1 VARTPLR
8 DEDPSWVGRYR
19 LTARLGAGGM
29 GVVYLGLTEDGYPV
43 AVKVLRPE
51 LGDDPEFRARFR
63 REAALL
69 SRVQGVCTVR
79 VIEADTDSPRPFL
92 ATEYA
97 DGPSLAEHVRT
108 TGELRAG
115 LLYGLAT
122 GLAEALTAIHGA
134 GVIHRDLKPANV
146 LLTSAGPKV
155 IDFGIAQTADATVL
169 TKTGVTVGSPAFMAP
184 EQIIGKAGTAADV
197 FSWALTVAFA
207 ASGQSPFGTGP
218 TDVIMFRILHGHPD
232 ISAVPAELRGLVAA
246 ALAKN
251 PDERPSA
258 WDLLGELTHVGRES
272 ADADA
277 DADATTQAVLKRTWM
292 LAGSASAGSASVG
305 SAPTGLTTVGSA
317 QTGLAPTGLAPT
329 GLAPAEPVPAESGY
343 ARGRRGRRAAVI
355 TTAAVVVAGLAG
367 AGAARALDGHGHS
380 GATPTAY
387 LAGLGYTE
395 RAGSPRW
402 VASAPLNVI
411 VAARTS
417 SVDGLRRAFFFH
429 DGKFAGTDSAQGS
442 MALSARR
449 LGANEIVLSYGLY
462 KGGEPM
468 AKSDDVRFYWNG
480 DHVVPLTPVPPFP
493 LRD

>member
-1 VARTPLR
+1 MARTPLR

-218 TDVIMFRILHGHPD
+218 TDVIMFRILHGQPD

-258 WDLLGELTHVGRES
+258 WDLLGELTHVARES

-292 LAGSASAGSASVG
+292 LAGSASAGSASAGSASVG
-305 SAPTGLTTVGSA
+305 S
-317 QTGLAPTGLAPT
+317 APT

-367 AGAARALDGHGHS
+367 AGAARALDGHGHA

-429 DGKFAGTDSAQGS
+429 DGKFAGTDSPQGS